1 MEELKM
7 REEEV
12 QYGVC
17 SLGGGGTTQMQNTFS
32 FCFKE
37 GTGN

>member
-7 REEEV
+7 RDEEV

-17 SLGGGGTTQMQNTFS
+17 SLGGGGYHSDAELILILF
-32 FCFKE
+32 
-37 GTGN
+37 